1 MAYTFTKE
9 NAATFKVTG
18 GSGSGLEEK
27 LTLKG
32 INSLVESADTIV
44 AGVQGLL
51 YIADR
56 ANDYNWGH
64 GIRTVNE
71 DVDYDE

>member
-9 NAATFKVTG
+9 NAATFKITG
-18 GSGSGLEEK
+18 GSSSGLEEK

-56 ANDYNWGH
+56 ASDYNWGH
-64 GIRTVNE
+64 GIRVVNE

>member
-1 MAYTFTKE
+1 MAYTFTRE

-18 GSGSGLEEK
+18 GTGK

-44 AGVQGLL
+44 AGVQGLM

-56 ANDYNWGH
+56 ADDYNWGN
-64 GIRTVNE
+64 GIRVVNE

>member
-18 GSGSGLEEK
+18 ANDK

-56 ANDYNWGH
+56 ADDYHWGN
-64 GIRTVNE
+64 GIRVVNE